1 MIYTTKEKQNKFPL
15 NKLFNLKKKFI
26 KSEKTKEDYNMKKL
40 RNLFVA
46 GGVAGATVGSGAKV
60 VSDKIEKSS
69 KLSRLKL
76 CLNLYTVTAILFT
89 LSFFAGVKNYSYT
102 NPSAPNNLLL
112 SAALSVAY
120 IGIVLDAY
128 KRVKKAKNAN

>member
-1 MIYTTKEKQNKFPL
+1 
-15 NKLFNLKKKFI
+15 
-26 KSEKTKEDYNMKKL
+26 MKKL

-46 GGVAGATVGSGAKV
+46 GGVAGATVGTSV
-60 VSDKIEKSS
+60 DLVSNKIEKSS
-69 KLSRLKL
+69 KLSKLKL
-76 CLNLYTVTAILFT
+76 CLNLYTITAILFT
-89 LSFFAGVKNYSYT
+89 LSFFAGVKNYSYA

>member
-46 GGVAGATVGSGAKV
+46 GGVAGATVGTSV
-60 VSDKIEKSS
+60 DLVSNRIEKSS
-69 KLSRLKL
+69 KLSKLKL
-76 CLNLYTVTAILFT
+76 CLNLYTITAILFT
-89 LSFFAGVKNYSYT
+89 LSFFAGVKNYSYA

>member
-1 MIYTTKEKQNKFPL
+1 
-15 NKLFNLKKKFI
+15 
-26 KSEKTKEDYNMKKL
+26 MKKS

-46 GGVAGATVGSGAKV
+46 GGVAGAAIGAGADV
-60 VSDKIEKSS
+60 VSDKIERSS

-112 SAALSVAY
+112 LAALSVAY

>member
-1 MIYTTKEKQNKFPL
+1 
-15 NKLFNLKKKFI
+15 
-26 KSEKTKEDYNMKKL
+26 MKKL

-46 GGVAGATVGSGAKV
+46 GGVAGATVGAGAKV
-60 VSDKIEKSS
+60 VSDKIEKSN
-69 KLSRLKL
+69 KLSKLKL
-76 CLNLYTVTAILFT
+76 CLNLYTITAILFT
-89 LSFFAGVKNYSYT
+89 LSFFAGVKNYSYA

-128 KRVKKAKNAN
+128 AKLKKENELNK

>member
-1 MIYTTKEKQNKFPL
+1 
-15 NKLFNLKKKFI
+15 
-26 KSEKTKEDYNMKKL
+26 MKKL

-60 VSDKIEKSS
+60 VSDKIEKSN

-89 LSFFAGVKNYSYT
+89 LTFFAGVKNYSYT

-112 SAALSVAY
+112 SAALAVAY
-120 IGIVLDAY
+120 IAIVLDEY
-128 KRVKKAKNAN
+128 KRIKKAKNAN